1 MTVSDP
7 ELHDICRIPAPYRR
21 EVVVQEARY
30 ASGMRLLRLRIR
42 EGHRFTLLD
51 LDAPTATLLAD
62 TMRGWAAAAG
72 PEAQPAPDSPGD
84 GPVVER

>member
-1 MTVSDP
+1 MSDP
-7 ELHDICRIPAPYRR
+7 ELEEICRIPAPYRR

-51 LDAPTATLLAD
+51 LDASTATLLAD
-62 TMRGWAAAAG
+62 TMRGWAATVG
-72 PEAQPAPDSPGD
+72 PEAQSAPDGPGD
-84 GPVVER
+84 GPAVER

>member
-7 ELHDICRIPAPYRR
+7 ELEDICRIPAPYRR

-51 LDAPTATLLAD
+51 LDAATASQLAEA
-62 TMRGWAAAAG
+62 MRGWAATAG
-72 PEAQPAPDSPGD
+72 PEAQSEPDGQGD
-84 GPVVER
+84 GPAVER